1 MDGAMSHW
9 KCADKWDIRQPSFW
23 QIVRLHPE
31 KRYAFDTAPMRRGE
45 NQTKLTAQLRE
56 TKYESL
62 KSGAKKML
70 TASAVV
76 S

>member
-1 MDGAMSHW
+1 MDGALSHW
-9 KCADKWDIRQPSFW
+9 KCADKWDIRNPRFGKLCVYTRKKDTLSIQ
-23 QIVRLHPE
+23 RRCDEE
-31 KRYAFDTAPMRRGE
+31 K

-56 TKYESL
+56 TKYGSL

>member
-1 MDGAMSHW
+1 MSGTSGNPRFG
-9 KCADKWDIRQPSFW
+9 KLC
-23 QIVRLHPE
+23 VYTL
-31 KRYAFDTAPMRRGE
+31 KRVMLSIQRRATRRKTK
-45 NQTKLTAQLRE
+45 TKLTAQLRE
-56 TKYESL
+56 TKYGSL